1 MRNDSEDFYALVGK
15 ANKEIDGL
23 LARLPPAQKEA
34 VIMKIAD
41 PDPRSMRSSGKA
53 ALMYATTA
61 LDETTRIVDRRLRT
75 IG

>member
-1 MRNDSEDFYALVGK
+1 MRNESEDFYALVGK
-15 ANKEIDGL
+15 ANEEIDGL

-34 VIMKIAD
+34 VVLKIAET
-41 PDPRSMRSSGKA
+41 DPRSMRSSGKA
-53 ALMYATTA
+53 ALKYATTT